1 MKEDELKNSS
11 TNSNAH
17 THNPELNEAGLEKTY
32 GDKISTVDE
41 HGKRK
46 WQYVFKP
53 AGKFYNWRTALSF
66 VYLILF
72 FGLPFL
78 RMNGNPLFQF
88 NILEAKFIFFGRA
101 FFPQDFILFGIGM
114 LIFLL
119 FVVVFTLIYGRVF
132 CGWACPQTIFMEMVF
147 RKIEYFI
154 EGDANKQRIA
164 DGKPWTTELYIRKAI
179 KHIVFFALSF
189 IIANTFLSYI
199 IGTDELFKIMRE
211 PLSQHVGGFF
221 AIIIFT
227 FVFYAVYAFV
237 REIVCTVICPYG
249 RLQSVL
255 TDRNTILVAYD
266 HLRGE
271 PRAKGRKDGA
281 GDCIDCSM
289 CVKVCPTGIDIRNGT
304 QLECV
309 NCTACIDAC
318 NTIMRKVNKPE
329 DLIKYA
335 SANQVSTGE
344 KFRFTYRVKAYSFVL
359 LLLVGLLVI
368 LLATRSMIDATVL
381 RVPGQVLQENAD
393 GTISNLYRI
402 KLVNKSNEAQ
412 PYHLELIDKDA
423 KIEYVGNKLDTLRG
437 ASLAEE
443 TFFIKVKI
451 DKITKR
457 KETYKVNVMSG
468 QKIIDTKKAIF
479 IGQY

>member
-1 MKEDELKNSS
+1 MKEAELKN
-11 TNSNAH
+11 TN
-17 THNPELNEAGLEKTY
+17 TPTNPDLNEAGLEKTY

-46 WQYVFKP
+46 WQYVFQPK
-53 AGKFYNWRTALSF
+53 GKFYNWRSALSF
-66 VYLILF
+66 IYLILF
-72 FGLPFL
+72 FGLPFI
-78 RMNGNPLFQF
+78 RVNGNPLFQF
-88 NILEAKFIFFGRA
+88 NILEAKFILFGKA

-119 FVVVFTLIYGRVF
+119 FIVVFTLVYGRVF

-147 RKIEYFI
+147 RRIEYFI

-164 DGKPWTTELYIRKAI
+164 EGKSWTTELYIRKAV

-189 IIANTFLSYI
+189 LIANTFLSYI

-211 PLSQHVGGFF
+211 PVSQHIGGFA

-266 HLRGE
+266 NLRGE
-271 PRAKGRKDGA
+271 PRTKGRKDGA
-281 GDCIDCSM
+281 GDCIDCHM
-289 CVKVCPTGIDIRNGT
+289 CVNVCPTGIDIRNGT

-318 NTIMRKVNKPE
+318 NMMMKKVNRPLN
-329 DLIKYA
+329 LIKYA
-335 SANQVSTGE
+335 STNNIAEGKKWS
-344 KFRFTYRVKAYSFVL
+344 FTYRIKAYSFVL
-359 LLLVGLLVI
+359 LVLVGLLVT
-368 LLATRSMIDATVL
+368 LLVTRPMIDATIL

-402 KLVNKSNEAQ
+402 KLVNKSNLSK
-412 PYHLELIDKDA
+412 PYHLELNYPDA
-423 KIEYVGNKLDTLRG
+423 KIEFVGNRLDTLKG
-437 ASLAEE
+437 AAPAEE
-443 TFFIKVKI
+443 TFFIKIPKEKI
-451 DKITKR
+451 SKR
-457 KETYKVNVMSG
+457 KEVYKVKVMSG
-468 QKIIDTKKAIF
+468 NKLIDTKKAIF